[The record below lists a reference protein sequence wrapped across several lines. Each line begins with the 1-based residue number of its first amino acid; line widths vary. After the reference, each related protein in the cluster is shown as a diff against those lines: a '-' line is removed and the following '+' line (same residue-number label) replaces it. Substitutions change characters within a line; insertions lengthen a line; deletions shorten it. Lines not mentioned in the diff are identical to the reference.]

1 MSNAVFPVVRGL
13 GWSLVKRP
21 TFSTMSAMSQSN
33 KEVRALNAQNP
44 KWEFELTWNYLKD
57 YDINAPENN
66 PYTDFAT
73 ILGFYLQRQG
83 HFDSFLFDDP
93 DDNTV
98 VGQLIGTGDGTATK
112 FQLSR
117 NFGGFNEAIQA
128 VRGTPVIRVN
138 GVVKVVTT
146 DFVVGSTGIVTFL
159 SGAPAPAARVEADFS
174 YYFRVTFKD
183 DSLDFENF
191 MNKLWELKT
200 VVLTSDLQ

>member
-13 GWSLVKRP
+13 GWSFFKRP
-21 TFSTMSAMSQSN
+21 TFSTMSAMSQNN

-57 YDINAPENN
+57 YDVNAPENN
-66 PYTDFAT
+66 PFTDFAT

-98 VGQLIGTGDGTATK
+98 VGQLIGTGDASTTK
-112 FQLSR
+112 FQLTR

-128 VRGTPVIRVN
+128 VRGTPVIRVG
-138 GVVKVVTT
+138 GVAKNSPA
-146 DFVVGSTGIVTFL
+146 DFTVGSTGIVTFV
-159 SGAPAPAARVEADFS
+159 AAPAAAARIEADFS
-174 YYFRVTFKD
+174 FYFRVTFKD